1 MAPVAL
7 RVKKTYYQWRLLA
20 RAPSGHVGP
29 PPRSGITSSENGCR
43 PTGVSP
49 SEFFAPAA
57 GRLLIGACAFQFVL
71 PAVTVLVKLQN
82 KLALLINKRA
92 AGDLSILVFIKVA
105 EVRVGEGGSSRRI
118 AVNSDRSRCPSRLR
132 SARVNSRSR

>member
-1 MAPVAL
+1 MPASIKPCRKAAVRCDGAGGPSC
-7 RVKKTYYQWRLLA
+7 KKTYYQWRLLA

-43 PTGVSP
+43 PRGVSP
-49 SEFFAPAA
+49 PEFFAPAA

-82 KLALLINKRA
+82 KLAQLINKRA

-105 EVRVGEGGSSRRI
+105 EVRVGEGGSSPT
-118 AVNSDRSRCPSRLR
+118 DCCE
-132 SARVNSRSR
+132 